1 MSTLTEEYG
10 GIPSTDDIDSL
21 FIYHIGD
28 VEVNNMDKTNES
40 TGINVK
46 GDDLDS
52 FCGQIVNARG
62 REVEVSLKATNGRME
77 ISTPIAENSE
87 SEAKRSLDDTVSSQ
101 TSVSSSVGSLNCT
114 NHDTSF
120 VGSAPHELL
129 DIGLDGSVVSGSDSY
144 ASCQGHIQISG
155 VIVVQEICNQDTDG
169 HMSSEKC
176 NEAATILQQGEM
188 KRYFQ
193 VVNSQHEVEFLAQ
206 KQHCQPQESFSNSCD
221 DVKGNSVV
229 TKAAEPDSK
238 LQAFGL
244 LEFPTEKLKGTPR
257 VKKAKAESKKA
268 KAFDWDS
275 LRKEVCHNGYM
286 SKRSKDRMDSLD
298 WDAVRWSD
306 VREISETIRERG
318 MNNVLAERIKN
329 LQNYM
334 LENTEF
340 QEGEMEKALVAIT
353 NEAASIPMPKLKNV
367 KRLRTEHLL
376 MQLEPREYDDPCP
389 YLLSIWSPGK
399 QMS

>member
-1 MSTLTEEYG
+1 
-10 GIPSTDDIDSL
+10 
-21 FIYHIGD
+21 
-28 VEVNNMDKTNES
+28 
-40 TGINVK
+40 
-46 GDDLDS
+46 
-52 FCGQIVNARG
+52 
-62 REVEVSLKATNGRME
+62 
-77 ISTPIAENSE
+77 
-87 SEAKRSLDDTVSSQ
+87 
-101 TSVSSSVGSLNCT
+101 
-114 NHDTSF
+114 
-120 VGSAPHELL
+120 
-129 DIGLDGSVVSGSDSY
+129 
-144 ASCQGHIQISG
+144 
-155 VIVVQEICNQDTDG
+155 
-169 HMSSEKC
+169 
-176 NEAATILQQGEM
+176 M